1 MKRIKIDWQALLL
14 LFLTVGILLNQQL
27 IKRIET
33 VGVSGSRTPAYQAAL
48 ILKDS
53 EDPFWKQFKNGADKA
68 AGFYQFS
75 LDTTYIKERGQV
87 RTSFAPSELID
98 KAKVSSADGIIAFIS
113 EDPKNAEVIDE
124 ASKAGIPTLTLENDV
139 ANSKRTSFVGYNAYR
154 FGQEAG
160 KQMIEALAGK
170 GKIAI
175 VMNRSETA
183 ELDSQNLKISGF
195 LNEINQVSGLEVSSY
210 IVAEDGL
217 YGTQALVAKL
227 MDSESPIQGL
237 FITNA
242 VDTEAVAQLLVE
254 YNKVGSYQVVGSG
267 NSEAVL
273 RAVEKQILYASVYVN
288 AYEMGYKCI
297 ETLAKVKQGQTVPS
311 YIDTTIG
318 VLTKNSGEA
327 GQLIEGDG
335 K

>member
-1 MKRIKIDWQALLL
+1 MKKFKIDWQSLLL
-14 LFLTVGILLNQQL
+14 LFIVVGILVNQKL
-27 IKRIET
+27 INNLSTI
-33 VGVSGSRTPAYQAAL
+33 GSTGMRTPAYQAAL

-75 LDTTYIKERGQV
+75 LDTTYIKERGQI
-87 RTSFAPSELID
+87 RTTFKPAQLID
-98 KAKVSSADGIIAFIS
+98 KAKVSNADGIIAFIS
-113 EDPKNAEVIDE
+113 EDPKNASVIDD
-124 ASKAGIPTLTLENDV
+124 AARVGIPTLTLENDV
-139 ANSKRTSFVGYNAYR
+139 PNSKRTSFVGYNAYR

-170 GKIAI
+170 GNIAI

-195 LNEINQVSGLEVSSY
+195 LNEINKVTGLEVTSY

-217 YGTQALVAKL
+217 YGTQALVGKL

-254 YNKVGSYQVVGSG
+254 YNKVGNYQVVGSG
-267 NSEAVL
+267 SSETISK
-273 RAVEKQILYASVYVN
+273 AVEKQIVYASVYVN

-318 VLTKNSGEA
+318 VLTKNSGQT
-327 GQLIEGDG
+327 GQLIEGD

>member
-1 MKRIKIDWQALLL
+1 MKKLKIDWQALLL
-14 LFLTVGILLNQQL
+14 LFLIVGIVVNQQL
-27 IKRIET
+27 INKIGS
-33 VGVSGSRTPAYQAAL
+33 VGVIGSRTPAYQAAL

-75 LDTTYIKERGQV
+75 IDTTYIKERGQV
-87 RTSFAPSELID
+87 RTSFKPSELID
-98 KAKVSSADGIIAFIS
+98 KAKVSNADGIIAFIS
-113 EDPKNAEVIDE
+113 EDAKNAEVIDD

-139 ANSKRTSFVGYNAYR
+139 PNSKRTSFVGYNAYR

-160 KQMIEALAGK
+160 KQMIEAMAGK
-170 GKIAI
+170 GNIAI

-195 LNEINQVSGLEVSSY
+195 LNEINKVNGLEVSSY

-267 NSEAVL
+267 NSEAVSK
-273 RAVEKQILYASVYVN
+273 AVDKQILYASVYVN

-318 VLTKNSGEA
+318 VLTKNSGQS
-327 GQLIEGDG
+327 GQLIEGDTR
-335 K
+335 